1 MNEGIEKRKLLIDT
15 KTKHAIKVFLDMLHA
30 SYSVHQSILFG
41 SRARHT
47 HSIESDADIAIIL
60 NGEKGQRSSV
70 AMDMA
75 GISFRAMLETG
86 ILVDALP
93 LWQSEMEKP
102 ELFSNP
108 ALIENIQREGVLM

>member
-1 MNEGIEKRKLLIDT
+1 MNASIEKHEFIID
-15 KTKHAIKVFLDMLHA
+15 KQTKHAIKVFLGMIAA
-30 SYSVHQSILFG
+30 SYSIHKSILFG

-75 GISFRAMLETG
+75 GISFRAMLQTG

-93 LWQSEMEKP
+93 LWQTEMEHP

-108 ALIENIQREGVLM
+108 ELIENIQREGVWL